1 MVLLELD
8 NAAFSYDGQCAVSD
22 LSFPLQEAD
31 YLCIVGENGS
41 GKSTLVKGILGQLE
55 PSSGK
60 IHRSPQLKPGS
71 IGYLPQQHAL
81 QKNFPASVEEV
92 VLSGRLTQK
101 KLLAFYT
108 QADRKAALNALAT
121 LGAAELVK
129 ARYGELSGGQQ
140 QRVLLARALAVGREN
155 LRLLIL
161 DEPMNGLDPLIKRE
175 LYDIIEQLNHEQGIA
190 IVMVSHDVKAAVA
203 FAENILYLDS
213 RQEYYG
219 NAHAF
224 SHTAAGQE
232 LIRDSCSD
240 NCAICGLHRE
250 AE

>member
-1 MVLLELD
+1 MALLELEH
-8 NAAFSYDGQCAVSD
+8 AAFSYDGHCAVSG
-22 LSFPLQEAD
+22 LSFLLEDAD
-31 YLCIVGENGS
+31 YLCVVGENGS
-41 GKSTLVKGILGQLE
+41 GKSTLVKGMLGQLE
-55 PSSGK
+55 PSAGA
-60 IHRSPQLKPGS
+60 IRRSALLKRGS

-92 VLSGRLTQK
+92 VLSGRLAKK
-101 KLLAFYT
+101 KLFSFYT
-108 QADRKAALNALAT
+108 SADRRAALNALAT
-121 LGAAELVK
+121 LGAAELLK

-140 QRVLLARALAVGREN
+140 QRVLLARALAVGHED
-155 LRLLIL
+155 LKLLIL

-175 LYDIIEQLNHEQGIA
+175 LYDLIETLNREQQIA
-190 IVMVSHDVKAAVA
+190 IVMVSHDVKAAVN
-203 FAENILYLDS
+203 FAKNILYLDS

-224 SHTAAGQE
+224 SHTAVGQE

-250 AE
+250 TE